1 MKFVVN
7 LLLTALA
14 VLVLA
19 NLLPGAAITDYFTAI
34 LVAFVL
40 AILNALVKP
49 VLFFISIPIT
59 LITLGLF
66 LFVINAVIIL
76 LADQLVT
83 GFSVNGFWAA
93 LLFSLCLSL
102 MESVINRLMENANKK
117 QQ

>member
-19 NLLPGAAITDYFTAI
+19 NILPGASITDYFTAI

-40 AILNALVKP
+40 AILNVLVKP

-59 LITLGLF
+59 VVTLGLF
-66 LFVINAVIIL
+66 LFVINAIIIL
-76 LADQLVT
+76 LAGELVG
-83 GFSVNGFWAA
+83 GFSVHGFWAA

-102 MESVINRLMENANKK
+102 TQSVIDKLIENANQK
-117 QQ
+117 Q

>member
-19 NLLPGAAITDYFTAI
+19 NILPGASITNYFTAI

-40 AILNALVKP
+40 AILNVLVKP

-59 LITLGLF
+59 VVTLGLF
-66 LFVINAVIIL
+66 LFVINAIIIL
-76 LADQLVT
+76 LAGELVG
-83 GFSVNGFWAA
+83 GFNVNGFWAA
-93 LLFSLCLSL
+93 LLFSLFLSL
-102 MESVINRLMENANKK
+102 TQSVIDKLIENANQK
-117 QQ
+117 Q